1 MMNDSNILTEDTEDF
16 DFVNLFPGIDNFSG
30 LEDLSEI
37 LEYMETNFP
46 PTECILEVLK
56 FCLECK
62 KSIFKEKFYL

>member
-16 DFVNLFPGIDNFSG
+16 DFVNLFPGIDNFPG

-46 PTECILEVLK
+46 PTESILEVL
-56 FCLECK
+56 
-62 KSIFKEKFYL
+62 